1 MNSIKNILVTGAGG
15 LVGTHLVNSLA
26 KGSYKVYT
34 VSNSLSGDNNI
45 SIDFSKDWDTG
56 VLPKDIDCII
66 HLSQSREFREF
77 PGKAKNVFYV
87 NTLSTLK
94 LIDWAVSTGVKKFIY
109 ASSAGV
115 YGNNDNPFSEEQSI
129 VYKKELGF
137 YLGTKYCSE
146 IILDNYASLIDI
158 IQMRFIFVYG
168 KGQDRSMLIPRLVDN
183 IRKNATITLQGKE
196 GLKTNP
202 IHVSDAVKAIEA
214 SFGVEG
220 SHKFNIGGAEVL
232 SLKQIAE
239 TIGLHLNIHPQ
250 FTLQPQ
256 PAGNI
261 IGDISKMKNTLITP
275 GVTFTE
281 GIKDL
286 L

>member
-1 MNSIKNILVTGAGG
+1 MDNIKNILITGAGG
-15 LVGTHLVNSLA
+15 LVGSHLIDSL
-26 KGSYKVYT
+26 KSSKYSVHT
-34 VSNSLSGDNNI
+34 ISSSLKNENNI
-45 SIDFSKDWDTG
+45 AIDFSKDWDTSD
-56 VLPKDIDCII
+56 LPKNIDCIV
-66 HLSQSREFREF
+66 HLSQSRNFRDF
-77 PGKAKNVFYV
+77 PGKAKDVFYV

-94 LIDWAVSTGVKKFIY
+94 LADWAVANGVKKFIY

-115 YGNNDNPFSEEQSI
+115 YGNSDTPFTEEADI

-146 IILDNYASLIDI
+146 IILDNYSSLIDI

-168 KGQDRSMLIPRLVDN
+168 KGQDRNMLIPRLVDN
-183 IRKNATITLQGKE
+183 IKKESAITLQGKD

-214 SFGVEG
+214 AFSVEG
-220 SHKFNIGGAEVL
+220 SHKFNVGGDEVI
-232 SLKQIAE
+232 SLRQICE
-239 TIGLHLNIHPQ
+239 TIGQQLHILPRFVFQ
-250 FTLQPQ
+250 DK
-256 PAGNI
+256 PANNLM
-261 IGDISKMKNTLITP
+261 GDITRMKTKLITP
-275 GVTFTE
+275 QIKFEE